1 MQQMT
6 FANIFIIEGKTV
18 DFLELPE
25 EEKARVG
32 ELIVRIPLETLGEV
46 HKMCAEG

>member
-6 FANIFIIEGKTV
+6 FANIFIIEGETV

-25 EEKARVG
+25 EEKAR
-32 ELIVRIPLETLGEV
+32 I
-46 HKMCAEG
+46 